1 MESNQEVQDVIKN
14 LTNSISAA
22 SDPLTFQA
30 VIEQHTRT
38 TMESETR
45 TEAGTSEAATGPI
58 SVDTTHFDEQ
68 QQRDHEEL
76 RRLAEQHQQE
86 IQQQQGSHEQQK
98 QEPQELELAEPAQG
112 HTSISATD
120 NQDTD
125 HQQVLQH
132 IANATAAAGAA
143 EAADA
148 VSTLATVPIAE
159 SPPASTAKLVPG
171 SDEWHRVRRDNHKE
185 VERRRRE
192 TINAGINDLAKLI
205 PNSEKNKGSILKQAV
220 RYITS
225 IQADIERL
233 TNEANHMEAANAA
246 TRELEKALLDKA
258 LVEKSVAEGSCI
270 SLLAQHEQL
279 KREYE
284 DLKKKMDQLSE
295 EHVSKK
301 QRTE

>member
-14 LTNSISAA
+14 LTNTISAVND
-22 SDPLTFQA
+22 SLTFQA
-30 VIEQHTRT
+30 VIEQHTRAAV
-38 TMESETR
+38 ESKTNA
-45 TEAGTSEAATGPI
+45 EAETSEAARGPI

-76 RRLAEQHQQE
+76 RRIAEQHQQE
-86 IQQQQGSHEQQK
+86 IQQQHENHEQQK
-98 QEPQELELAEPAQG
+98 QEQQEPELVEPAQE
-112 HTSISATD
+112 HTSLSAAD
-120 NQDTD
+120 NQDAD

-159 SPPASTAKLVPG
+159 SPPTSTAKLVPG

-220 RYITS
+220 RYITT

-233 TNEANHMEAANAA
+233 TTEANHMEAATAA

-284 DLKKKMDQLSE
+284 DLQRKMSELSE
-295 EHVSKK
+295 EHTSKK

>member
-14 LTNSISAA
+14 LTNTISAVGD
-22 SDPLTFQA
+22 SLSFQA
-30 VIEQHTRT
+30 VIEQHTRAVA
-38 TMESETR
+38 ESKPSS
-45 TEAGTSEAATGPI
+45 EAGTSEAAAGPI
-58 SVDTTHFDEQ
+58 SVDTSHFDEQ

-76 RRLAEQHQQE
+76 QRIAEQHQHE
-86 IQQQQGSHEQQK
+86 IQQQHETQEK
-98 QEPQELELAEPAQG
+98 QTQERQELEAAEPAQD
-112 HTSISATD
+112 HASVSAAD
-120 NQDTD
+120 NQDEE

-159 SPPASTAKLVPG
+159 SPPTSTAKLVPG

-192 TINAGINDLAKLI
+192 TINAGINDLAALI

-233 TNEANHMEAANAA
+233 NNEANHMEAATAA

-279 KREYE
+279 KIEYE
-284 DLKKKMDQLSE
+284 NLQKKMNELSE
-295 EHVSKK
+295 EHASKK

>member
-14 LTNSISAA
+14 LTNTISAVND
-22 SDPLTFQA
+22 SLTFQA
-30 VIEQHTRT
+30 VIEQHTRAAVGSKT
-38 TMESETR
+38 NA
-45 TEAGTSEAATGPI
+45 EAETSEAARGPI

-76 RRLAEQHQQE
+76 RRIAEQHQQE
-86 IQQQQGSHEQQK
+86 IQQQHENHEQQK
-98 QEPQELELAEPAQG
+98 QEQQEPELVEPAHE
-112 HTSISATD
+112 HTSLSASD
-120 NQDTD
+120 NQDAD

-159 SPPASTAKLVPG
+159 SPPTSTAKLVPG

-220 RYITS
+220 RYITT

-233 TNEANHMEAANAA
+233 TTEANHMEAATAA

-258 LVEKSVAEGSCI
+258 LVEKSVAEGSSI

-284 DLKKKMDQLSE
+284 DLQRKLSELSE
-295 EHVSKK
+295 EHTSKK